1 MRDGGSLQPRTPA
14 PDGCKKQIQC
24 HADHY
29 HSSWSQSHCHSIDH
43 SDTVSSYLL
52 QIHHFSAHWL
62 DWTEQNINPNS
73 EGVPATHLSEGG
85 GHIVPPPAKCSINGP
100 NELKFCV

>member
-1 MRDGGSLQPRTPA
+1 MKYFCLAIKYFFD
-14 PDGCKKQIQC
+14 
-24 HADHY
+24 
-29 HSSWSQSHCHSIDH
+29 
-43 SDTVSSYLL
+43 
-52 QIHHFSAHWL
+52 F
-62 DWTEQNINPNS
+62 NPNS